1 MPALQGVSRV
11 IVVVL
16 DGLRPDAITRF
27 ALPHLGALLD
37 TTAHT
42 LAGRTVEPSTTA
54 SALTSLFTGVAPN
67 IHGIRNEHGFL
78 PSLGKRLTLLPKV
91 LAAHR
96 LPMRGYMRSLP
107 FGFRAIGSTIAARLG
122 VRARFAGHDAASIL
136 ESARRDL
143 TTTPRGVLYLHWP
156 DTDLAGHAH
165 GWMTAGYARAAERL
179 DQSVG
184 QLVAETDV
192 LHDPASAIIFLAD
205 HGGGGAV
212 PHDHDSPH
220 PQDLTIPIIIGGG
233 RVVTGRLPA
242 GSSPLDVCATIPW
255 ILGVTP
261 PESWQGR
268 PLREAFGADPL
279 RIVRPVEVAA

>member
-54 SALTSLFTGVAPN
+54 SALTSLFTGVAPSV
-67 IHGIRNEHGFL
+67 HGIRNEHGFL

-122 VRARFAGHDAASIL
+122 VRARFAGNDAAGIL
-136 ESARRDL
+136 EAARHDL
-143 TTTPRGVLYLHWP
+143 STTSRGVLYLHWP
-156 DTDLAGHAH
+156 DADLAGHAH
-165 GWMTAGYARAAERL
+165 GWMSSGYARATERIDQAVGHLVGETGVL
-179 DQSVG
+179 D
-184 QLVAETDV
+184 
-192 LHDPASAIIFLAD
+192 DPTSAIVFLAD

-212 PHDHDSPH
+212 VNDHDSTHPH
-220 PQDLTIPIIIGGG
+220 DLTIPIIIGGG
-233 RVVTGRLPA
+233 RVVPGRLPS

-255 ILGVTP
+255 VLGVTP
-261 PESWQGR
+261 PASWHGR
-268 PLREAFGADPL
+268 PLREAFGAAALHP
-279 RIVRPVEVAA
+279 VRPIEAAA